1 MQTQQV
7 SLTHLILSIRQLQN
21 EQRNIQDEMNQLHAA
36 VCQLEEDRQ
45 NFMQTTCGVIEI
57 EKLTTNL
64 KMDIEVVKELSAQK
78 EQVTKLQEE
87 VYNH

>member
-1 MQTQQV
+1 MY
-7 SLTHLILSIRQLQN
+7 
-21 EQRNIQDEMNQLHAA
+21 QLHAA

-64 KMDIEVVKELSAQK
+64 KMDIEVVKERVKEELSAQK

-87 VYNH
+87 VHSH